1 MSRSHEAWKDID
13 FSQRYE
19 RKRGDSRGMDKGTI
33 TTLQAQ
39 LTTMTNLLESMAL
52 TNVNAAGG
60 KIQTI

>member
-1 MSRSHEAWKDID
+1 
-13 FSQRYE
+13 
-19 RKRGDSRGMDKGTI
+19 MDKGTI

-60 KIQTI
+60 KIQTIK